1 MGTGAAGRR
10 PLTKRQHGAATG
22 DAFRPVKRVSKL
34 GLMIIVLDTTSHL
47 HLHLQLTLLF
57 LLLFLLLLTSRAL
70 ENGGRPCP
78 LMSYLGR

>member
-1 MGTGAAGRR
+1 MAQR
-10 PLTKRQHGAATG
+10 PG
-22 DAFRPVKRVSKL
+22 DTLRPVKRLSRL

-57 LLLFLLLLTSRAL
+57 LLLFLLLLTSRVL

-78 LMSYLGR
+78 LVGY

>member
-1 MGTGAAGRR
+1 MAQRR
-10 PLTKRQHGAATG
+10 ATHVVLKRL
-22 DAFRPVKRVSKL
+22 SKL

-57 LLLFLLLLTSRAL
+57 LLLFLLLSTSRAL

-78 LMSYLGR
+78 SETWQGAAQN